1 MMLLGNWFVHEA
13 RFDTLLHPYRV
24 RADRIM
30 VGMNA
35 FLLLICLLL
44 VPLYDTLYAVLLVG
58 LPTFLLAALLAFLHP
73 GELITRLYMGAAF
86 MVFTGLIIHQNA
98 GDIEAHFSAFGLI
111 GVLLYYRDWRTI
123 LMATAVI
130 YLHHLVLGYAQTLG
144 LAVYVFDSNEYWLL
158 FWVHVAYFLPF
169 VLMMAYLSIW
179 LRREGYEDQHVMAIA
194 QDIMQGNLVA
204 DRHLAADQKQAPLI
218 HSVLMMKNR
227 LLDLL
232 RVMPVPAAVIRL
244 DNETLVNIN
253 EAWERKMGT
262 LPIGAKVQDS
272 LICSIP
278 GTWARLLE
286 ALHAS
291 PDKLLDKQEVS
302 LRYPDGSEA
311 ICEVSVIL
319 HEESHP
325 VMAILTLEDITQR
338 KHNEQTMHRLAFYDM
353 LTELPNR
360 THLAHHLE
368 DALMYWRENGI
379 GFAVMTMDLDGFK
392 PINDAHGHD
401 VGDKVLQII
410 GKRLCHIKRERD
422 LIARLG
428 GDEFVVVLN
437 HCEDQAQ
444 AYSMAERLITSISAP
459 MQLEANGL
467 GKITLEVGVSIGIAH
482 IANGA
487 ESAEE
492 LLKQADVALYRA
504 KQSGKCQAVLFSNK
518 GW

>member
-1 MMLLGNWFVHEA
+1 MMLRVNWFAHEA

-35 FLLLICLLL
+35 FLLIICLLL
-44 VPLYDTLYAVLLVG
+44 VPLYDTLYAVMLVG
-58 LPTFLLAALLAFLHP
+58 VPTLLLAVLLAHLYP

-123 LMATAVI
+123 LMATTVI
-130 YLHHLVLGYAQTLG
+130 YLHHLILGYAQTIG
-144 LAVYVFDSNEYWLL
+144 IAVYVFDTNTFWLL
-158 FWVHVAYFLPF
+158 FWKHVAYFLPF

-179 LRREGYEDQHVMAIA
+179 LRREGYEDQHVIAIA

-204 DRHLAADQKQAPLI
+204 DKHLAIDQRQAPLI
-218 HSVLMMKNR
+218 QSVLMMKNR

-253 EAWERKMGT
+253 EAWERKMGI

-272 LICSIP
+272 LICSVP
-278 GTWARLLE
+278 GTWDRLLE

-291 PDKLLDKQEVS
+291 PDKLLDKREIS
-302 LRYPDGSEA
+302 LRYPNGSEA

-325 VMAILTLEDITQR
+325 VMAILTLEDITKR
-338 KHNEQTMHRLAFYDM
+338 KQNEQTMHRLAFYDM

-360 THLAHHLE
+360 SHLMHYLE
-368 DALMYWRENGI
+368 DAFVRWSESGI
-379 GFAVMTMDLDGFK
+379 GFAVLTMDLDGFK
-392 PINDAHGHD
+392 PINDTYGHD
-401 VGDKVLQII
+401 LGDNVLQII
-410 GKRLCHIKRERD
+410 GKRLLNIKRESD

-428 GDEFVVVLN
+428 GDEFVVVLS
-437 HCEDQAQ
+437 HCIDHTS
-444 AYSMAERLITSISAP
+444 AYAMAERVITVITAP
-459 MQLEANGL
+459 MQLGANDQSR
-467 GKITLEVGVSIGIAH
+467 ITVEVGVSIGIAH
-482 IANGA
+482 IAEGA
-487 ESAEE
+487 VSIDE

-504 KQSGKCQAVLFSNK
+504 KEAGKRQAVFYRAD
-518 GW
+518 

>member
-1 MMLLGNWFVHEA
+1 MMLGVNWFAHEA
-13 RFDTLLHPYRV
+13 RFDTLLQPYRV

-35 FLLLICLLL
+35 FLLIICFLL
-44 VPLYDTLYAVLLVG
+44 VPLYDTLYAVMLVG
-58 LPTFLLAALLAFLHP
+58 VPTLLLAVLLARLYP

-123 LMATAVI
+123 LMATTVI
-130 YLHHLVLGYAQTLG
+130 YLHHLILGYAQTLG
-144 LAVYVFDSNEYWLL
+144 LAVYVFDSNAFWLV
-158 FWVHVAYFLPF
+158 FWKHVAYFLPF
-169 VLMMAYLSIW
+169 VLMMGYLSIW
-179 LRREGYEDQHVMAIA
+179 LRREGYEDQHVIAIA

-204 DRHLAADQKQAPLI
+204 DKQLEIDQIQAPLI
-218 HSVLMMKNR
+218 QSVLMMKNR

-232 RVMPVPAAVIRL
+232 RVMPIPAAVIRL

-253 EAWERKMGT
+253 EAWERKMGS
-262 LPIGAKVQDS
+262 LPIGSKVQDS

-278 GTWARLLE
+278 GTWGQLLE

-291 PDKLLDKQEVS
+291 PDKLLDKCEIS
-302 LRYPDGSEA
+302 LRYPNGSEA

-325 VMAILTLEDITQR
+325 VMAILTLEDITKR
-338 KHNEQTMHRLAFYDM
+338 KQNEQTMHRLAFYDM

-360 THLAHHLE
+360 SHLMHYLE
-368 DALMYWRENGI
+368 DALASWHQSGI
-379 GFAVMTMDLDGFK
+379 GFAILTLDLDGFK
-392 PINDAHGHD
+392 PINDTYGHD
-401 VGDKVLQII
+401 IGDKVLQII
-410 GKRLCHIKRERD
+410 GKRLLNIKRQND

-437 HCEDQAQ
+437 DCAEQAS
-444 AYSMAERLITSISAP
+444 AYAMAERLISAISAP
-459 MQLEANGL
+459 MQLKENEGSR
-467 GKITLEVGVSIGIAH
+467 ITVEVGVSIGIAH
-482 IANGA
+482 IVEGA
-487 ESAEE
+487 TGIDE
-492 LLKQADVALYRA
+492 LLKQADVALYHA
-504 KQSGKCQAVLFSNK
+504 KEAGKRQAVIYQSD
-518 GW
+518 